1 MHRRTPSWF
10 HGWKIMLRCAEF
22 RCQDG
27 TVRFASTAILK
38 YMPPPTDATSLHWPD
53 KIKQLIVFPED
64 AFGTREDADM
74 DAVAHARRQ
83 ILNF

>member
-1 MHRRTPSWF
+1 
-10 HGWKIMLRCAEF
+10 
-22 RCQDG
+22 
-27 TVRFASTAILK
+27 
-38 YMPPPTDATSLHWPD
+38 MPPPTDSTSLHWPD